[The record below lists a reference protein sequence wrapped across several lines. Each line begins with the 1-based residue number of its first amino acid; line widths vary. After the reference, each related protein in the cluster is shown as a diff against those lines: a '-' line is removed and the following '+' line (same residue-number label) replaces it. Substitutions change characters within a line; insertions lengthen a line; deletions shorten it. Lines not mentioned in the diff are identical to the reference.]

1 MDSFMNIKQQR
12 CCDILATQLGGVN
25 SIVAVSA
32 QIGHERSMKL
42 PPHPDTA
49 FKILTAAQWAQ
60 FEADGVFC
68 GAPVDLADGYIH
80 LSTADQVQGTLDKHF
95 AGQDGL
101 VIAEV
106 SLTDLNEV
114 IKWEASRGGAL
125 FPHIY
130 GDLPMSAIAGHLTQ
144 IKV

>member
-1 MDSFMNIKQQR
+1 MDDSQYPN
-12 CCDILATQLGGVN
+12 
-25 SIVAVSA
+25 
-32 QIGHERSMKL
+32 
-42 PPHPDTA
+42 TA

-60 FEADGVFC
+60 FETEGIFK

-80 LSTADQVQGTLDKHF
+80 LSTADQLQGTIDKHF

-106 SLTDLNEV
+106 DLV
-114 IKWEASRGGAL
+114 PLQPMIRWEISRGGAL

-130 GDLPMSAIAGHLTQ
+130 GDLPMSAIIGHLIQ
-144 IKV
+144 IKAG